1 MDVHIVYAH
10 PSERSFSHALL
21 TAFVRGLDAAGHRH
35 TVSDLYAM
43 GFNPVLSTA
52 EYERESAPGDSYA
65 VPDDVRAEQAKLD
78 AADVWCFIYPVW
90 WTDCPA
96 ILKGWFDRVWTAG
109 WAYHPETLVKARAA
123 LVMCTAGNTEEQL
136 EESGRGP
143 AMRTVMLADRI
154 FDRAAESS
162 FQLFGG
168 STHFRGEEWTGHA
181 KEELERAFS
190 LGRDPLGT
198 GENRAPATAWSASS

>member
-10 PSERSFSHALL
+10 PSVHSFSHALL
-21 TAFVRGLDAAGHRH
+21 EAFVAGLDAAGHRH

-43 GFNPVLSTA
+43 GFNPVMSA
-52 EYERESAPGDSYA
+52 DEYERESGGGKGISVA
-65 VPDDVRAEQAKLD
+65 DDVRAEQAKLD

-109 WAYHPETLVKARAA
+109 WAYHPGTLVKARSA
-123 LVMCTAGNTEEQL
+123 LVMCTAGNTEAWLDET
-136 EESGRGP
+136 GRGP

-154 FDRAAESS
+154 FDRAAVSS
-162 FQLFGG
+162 FHVFGG
-168 STHFRGEEWTGHA
+168 AVRRDAEGWAGRA
-181 KEELERAFS
+181 KEDLERALR
-190 LGRDPLGT
+190 LGRELPG
-198 GENRAPATAWSASS
+198 GGSGRRGSGQAIA

>member
-21 TAFVRGLDAAGHRH
+21 AAFVDGLDAAGHHH

-43 GFNPVLSTA
+43 GFNPVMSAA
-52 EYERESAPGDSYA
+52 EYERESSTGTTVP
-65 VPDDVRAEQAKLD
+65 VPDDVRAEQDKLD

-109 WAYHPETLVKARAA
+109 WAYHPQTLVKAHAA
-123 LVMCTAGNTEEQL
+123 LVICTAGNSEEQL
-136 EESGRGP
+136 EKTGRGP

-154 FDRAAESS
+154 HDRAAESS
-162 FQLFGG
+162 FHLFGG
-168 STHFRGEEWTGHA
+168 STQLSGDQWTGHA
-181 KEELERAFS
+181 KDELARAFR
-190 LGRDPLGT
+190 LGRELTRSGPGRT
-198 GENRAPATAWSASS
+198 ETSV